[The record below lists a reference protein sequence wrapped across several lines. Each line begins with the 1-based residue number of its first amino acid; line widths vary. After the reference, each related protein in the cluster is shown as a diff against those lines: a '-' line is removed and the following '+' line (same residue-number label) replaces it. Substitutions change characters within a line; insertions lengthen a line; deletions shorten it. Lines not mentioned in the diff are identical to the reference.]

1 MNGDLTA
8 RFGRWYR
15 PGQGLAQ
22 PPAASGSERRPF
34 AGGGLARL
42 LLHLPL
48 KGIPEAFG
56 GAFYGLKVVFGLFFW
71 DIHLHV
77 DGKFRILARP
87 VSLGM
92 NTDQIGLE
100 IGKRLA
106 KSPQV
111 APVVIKTPAPNAV
124 GCLLNGIER
133 ERQQI
138 KRMNLYV
145 GGIESGQIIDA
156 LADL

>member
-1 MNGDLTA
+1 
-8 RFGRWYR
+8 
-15 PGQGLAQ
+15 
-22 PPAASGSERRPF
+22 
-34 AGGGLARL
+34 
-42 LLHLPL
+42 
-48 KGIPEAFG
+48 
-56 GAFYGLKVVFGLFFW
+56 
-71 DIHLHV
+71 
-77 DGKFRILARP
+77 
-87 VSLGM
+87 M

-106 KSPQV
+106 KV

-138 KRMNLYV
+138 KSINLYV